1 MKLLISFFVVT
12 FVFTQISATE
22 INQKFTYPGGVYVE
36 KISFDQYQNGFH
48 YLDMKVPMLKKNRSY
63 YLLFGIP
70 RDIDLNTSEILLKN
84 GNDDHIITLELEKKY
99 FGKQYINISRK
110 FTEPSDDVI
119 DRIIKEKNILNSA
132 RKKWVSNNVDTDFI
146 LPVIGQISGVFG
158 TDRFYNN
165 KRGNYHNGVDFAA
178 STGTDIV
185 SPSSGV
191 VLLTGNFFY
200 NGKFVYMDHGMN
212 LKSIF
217 IHMDSIKV
225 KIGDYVNKGDV
236 IGHVGNTGK
245 STGPHLHWSVTL
257 NSVYVDPM
265 IFVNNT
271 IIH

>member
-1 MKLLISFFVVT
+1 MKLLIIFCISTFSFNHV
-12 FVFTQISATE
+12 SATE
-22 INQKFTYPGGVYVE
+22 IGEEFSYPGGIYVK
-36 KISFDQYQNGFH
+36 KISFDQFQSGFH
-48 YLDMKVPMLKKNRSY
+48 YLDMKVPTLKKNNSY

-70 RDIDLNTSEILLKN
+70 KDVDINTREFNLKN
-84 GNDDHIITLELEKKY
+84 GDKDYVISLNLKKKS
-99 FGKQYINISRK
+99 FGKQYINISKK
-110 FTEPSDDVI
+110 FTELSPNALDRVI
-119 DRIIKEKNILNSA
+119 RERNILNLA
-132 RKKWVSNNVDTDFI
+132 RNKWVSSDIDTDFI

-165 KRGNYHNGVDFAA
+165 KKGNYHNGVDFAA
-178 STGTDIV
+178 SIGTNIV
-185 SPSSGV
+185 APSSGK
-191 VLLTGNFFY
+191 VLLTGDFFY

-217 IHMDSIKV
+217 IHMNTITV
-225 KIGDYVNKGDV
+225 ERGDFVNKGEV

>member
-1 MKLLISFFVVT
+1 MKLIINFFIVVLT
-12 FVFTQISATE
+12 FNIVLATE
-22 INQKFTYPGGVYVE
+22 INQEFTYPGGIYVK
-36 KISFDQYQNGFH
+36 KISFDQFQNGFY
-48 YLDMKVPMLKKNRSY
+48 YLDMKVPTVKKNNSY

-70 RDIDLNTSEILLKN
+70 RDIDPSTKKIILKN
-84 GNDDHIITLELEKKY
+84 GDDDYIISLILKEKY
-99 FGKQYINISRK
+99 FGKQYINISTK
-110 FTEPSDDVI
+110 FTEPDNIVI
-119 DRIIKEKNILNSA
+119 DRIIKEKDILNSA
-132 RKKWVSNNVDTDFI
+132 RSKWISSNVDTDFI
-146 LPVIGQISGVFG
+146 LPVIGQVSGVFG

-178 STGTDIV
+178 STGTNIV
-185 SPSSGV
+185 APSSGI
-191 VLLTGNFFY
+191 VLLTGDFFY

-225 KIGDYVNKGDV
+225 STGDSVNKGDI